1 MNILTTIL
9 LVLIGVF
16 MFGFVVFFHELGHF
30 ITARLCKVR
39 VNEFAVGM
47 GPKIFS
53 RQKGETRY
61 SLRLFPIGGY
71 CAMEGEDEESSDEH
85 AFNRRPVWQR
95 MIVIVAGGFMNILL
109 GFIILLIMTSM
120 QDRFATT
127 TVAQVTEGSTIAAA
141 GITEGDEIT
150 KIDDYAVYSDRDLLF
165 ALALADP
172 TQVDFEINRNGE
184 KITYN
189 DINIAAETVDKN
201 GKKNFLL
208 DFKVY
213 SQEKTILSTVKRA
226 GVETLS
232 MTRMVVESL
241 KGLLSGRFGLNEMAG
256 PVGTAQVI
264 SEAAS
269 EGLKSGFG
277 DAVGN
282 IMTIIVLITVNLG
295 VVNLLPLPALD
306 GGRFL
311 FLLVELI
318 FRKPIPTKY
327 EGWVHTA
334 GFVLIIGLM
343 LVVTFNDIVRIVT
356 GG

>member
-9 LVLIGVF
+9 LVIIGVL

-53 RQKGETRY
+53 RKKGETRY

-127 TVAQVTEGSTIAAA
+127 TVAEVTESSTIAAA
-141 GITEGDEIT
+141 GIVEGDKIT
-150 KIDDYAVYSDRDLLF
+150 RIDDYAVYSDRDLLF

-172 TQVDFEINRNGE
+172 EQVDFEISRNGE
-184 KITYN
+184 KITYR
-189 DINIAAETVDKN
+189 DINIAGEEDTDGNKT
-201 GKKNFLL
+201 FLL

-213 SQEKTILSTVKRA
+213 SQEKTFLSTVKRS

-232 MTRMVVESL
+232 MVRMVVESL

-264 SEAAS
+264 TQAAS
-269 EGLKSGFG
+269 EGLKTGFG

-295 VVNLLPLPALD
+295 VVNLLPVPALD

-318 FRKPIPTKY
+318 FRKPIPVKY

-343 LVVTFNDIVRIVT
+343 LVVTFNDILRIVT
-356 GG
+356 GA

>member
-9 LVLIGVF
+9 LVIIGVF

-53 RQKGETRY
+53 RKKGETRY

-71 CAMEGEDEESSDEH
+71 CAMEGEDEESTDEH
-85 AFNRRPVWQR
+85 AFGSRPVWQR

-120 QDRFATT
+120 QDRFAST
-127 TVAQVTEGSTIAAA
+127 TVAQVTEGSTLAAA
-141 GITEGDEIT
+141 GVQEGDEIT
-150 KIDDYAVYSDRDLLF
+150 RIDDYAVYSDRDLLF

-172 TQVDFEINRNGE
+172 EQVDFEVKREGE
-184 KITYN
+184 KMTFR
-189 DINIAAETVDKN
+189 DIDIAGEEDADGNKT
-201 GKKNFLL
+201 FLM

-213 SQEKTILSTVKRA
+213 PQEKTFFTTVKRS

-232 MTRMVVESL
+232 MVRMVVESL
-241 KGLLSGRFGLNEMAG
+241 KGILTGRFGLNDMAG

-264 SEAAS
+264 TQAAS

-295 VVNLLPLPALD
+295 VVNLLPIPALD